1 MTFLSRQQDTSKYD
15 DVRAELSWWL
25 SLVDEI
31 DSEVFDWTMAST
43 KYVRERDEIFLPEYL
58 LNHVSKTPEFVGEI
72 LYGLAK
78 DQKYLTDGKEQTV
91 EIVNK
96 LYELGQN
103 EIATRI
109 CHLYL
114 EGGYDFLRE
123 TCEKQI
129 TALKD

>member
-1 MTFLSRQQDTSKYD
+1 MANESL
-15 DVRAELSWWL
+15 DVP
-25 SLVDEI
+25 SLPDI
-31 DSEVFDWTMAST
+31 S
-43 KYVRERDEIFLPEYL
+43 
-58 LNHVSKTPEFVGEI
+58 PEFVGKI

-78 DQKYLTDGKEQTV
+78 DEKYLNHRKEQTV

-123 TCEKQI
+123 TCEKHNP
-129 TALKD
+129 A